1 MGWSKDEMNM
11 GPLGTYTMF
20 KHGEKAASGM
30 MKSESPGVPTHW
42 LVYVGVDDVDATA
55 KKIAELGGKILVP
68 PTDVPDMLRFSVAMD
83 PQGAAFGVTHAIGP
97 MPEPA
102 PTDESP
108 AAGTFCWNELHT
120 KDTDAASK
128 FYAEVFG
135 WTGKYGEDPMKYW
148 HWQNAGKDIGGM
160 MKLMMPDVPP
170 NWLAY
175 LATDDVDASALRVTQ
190 LGGKV
195 MMPALDIPKVGK
207 FSVVADPTGGVFAL
221 FKSAPR

>member
-1 MGWSKDEMNM
+1 MRLNHMELTF
-11 GPLGTYTMF
+11 PRGTLDVAF
-20 KHGEKAASGM
+20 RKE
-30 MKSESPGVPTHW
+30 
-42 LVYVGVDDVDATA
+42 VDD
-55 KKIAELGGKILVP
+55 
-68 PTDVPDMLRFSVAMD
+68 
-83 PQGAAFGVTHAIGP
+83 
-97 MPEPA
+97 
-102 PTDESP
+102 
-108 AAGTFCWNELHT
+108 
-120 KDTDAASK
+120 
-128 FYAEVFG
+128 FYGEVFG